1 MNDKYDE
8 LIKVSNPNIV
18 LEKLNEIYGHDKLL
32 YVSDKKYKKYKVLDP
47 NTDKFV
53 DFGDIRFADF
63 TYHKDEKRRLRYL
76 KRATKIKGSWINN
89 KYSPNNLSINLLW

>member
-8 LIKVSNPNIV
+8 LSKVSNPNIV
-18 LEKLNEIYGHDKLL
+18 LDKLKTIYGNDKFL

-47 NTDKFV
+47 KTNKFV
-53 DFGDIRFADF
+53 HFGDIRYQDF

-76 KRATKIKGSWINN
+76 KRATKIKGDWKNN